1 MAARNDPRPVDERVA
16 ALVDRMSEAD
26 AELFCEAAAIREY
39 SAGMERNVA
48 EVEALLDVL
57 ARGQRTAQPT
67 VRAFRLV
74 LPDGGSQWALAEDV
88 ATPLAYLRELGG
100 SDITEE
106 PLDDVLHAQFD
117 GFAFLATPD

>member
-1 MAARNDPRPVDERVA
+1 MAARNDPRPVDGRVA
-16 ALVDRMSEAD
+16 LLVDRLGEDD
-26 AELFCEAAAIREY
+26 AEWFAERAAIRQY
-39 SAGMERNVA
+39 DGGVTRAAA

-57 ARGQRTAQPT
+57 ARGQRTAQPA

-88 ATPLAYLRELGG
+88 AAPLAYLRELGG